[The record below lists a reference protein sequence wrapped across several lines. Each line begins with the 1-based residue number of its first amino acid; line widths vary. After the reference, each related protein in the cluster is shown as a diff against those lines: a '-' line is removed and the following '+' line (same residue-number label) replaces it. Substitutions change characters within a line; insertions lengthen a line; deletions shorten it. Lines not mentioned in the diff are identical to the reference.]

1 MANTGADSIY
11 LQDDLLP
18 GNAAGQPTCWADME
32 ETQEQRDSEARSVA
46 LQTQALQHAHCDDAA
61 KACWYLCRSLG
72 MARQM
77 EVSHEP
83 TLELLFQLLGALSDL
98 PAEISSAPLPEQI
111 GSDKLGISVLCQ
123 QLAAARELSHGAW
136 VDADLAAPTHAQV
149 H

>member
-1 MANTGADSIY
+1 MANTGAEPIF

-18 GNAAGQPTCWADME
+18 GDATGQPTCWADME
-32 ETQEQRDSEARSVA
+32 ETQEQRDSDARSTA
-46 LQTQALQHAHCDDAA
+46 LQAQALQHAHCDDAA

-98 PAEISSAPLPEQI
+98 PAEISSAPLPEQE
-111 GSDKLGISVLCQ
+111 GSDKLGISELCQ
-123 QLAAARELSHGAW
+123 QLAAARELSQDAW
-136 VDADLAAPTHAQV
+136 VDAELAAPSRAQV